1 MGLKKRTKVSADF
14 SMSSLTDI
22 IFLLLIFFM
31 LTSNVVSPTA
41 INLQLP
47 NSSKRANQTKKIVGP
62 IKLGINKN
70 KEYTLNSHR
79 LAEDAV
85 RGRLAIIINNDR
97 RMPEDITIVLSIDE
111 SVDAQTLVS
120 NVDMI
125 NDFGIKMVLATKLS
139 N

>member
-1 MGLKKRTKVSADF
+1 MGLKKRTKVSAEF

-31 LTSNVVSPTA
+31 LTSSVVSPTA

-47 NSSKRANQTKKIVGP
+47 NSSKRAKQTKKVVGP
-62 IKLGINKN
+62 IKLNIDRNK
-70 KEYTLNSHR
+70 KYTLNG
-79 LAEDAV
+79 
-85 RGRLAIIINNDR
+85 GRLEEAQVRSQLASIVRNDSR
-97 RMPEDITIVLSIDE
+97 VPEDITIVLSIDE
-111 SVDAQTLVS
+111 NVDAQTLVS

>member
-1 MGLKKRTKVSADF
+1 MGLKKRTKVSAEF

-31 LTSNVVSPTA
+31 LTSSVVSPTA

-47 NSSKRANQTKKIVGP
+47 NSSNRAKQTKKVEGP
-62 IKLGINKN
+62 IKLDINKN
-70 KEYTLNSHR
+70 KDYTLNGR
-79 LAEDAV
+79 RVQEKEV
-85 RGRLAIIINNDR
+85 RGKLAAIISNDR
-97 RMPEDITIVLSIDE
+97 RIPEDITIVLSIDE
-111 SVDAQTLVS
+111 AVDAQTLVS
-120 NVDMI
+120 NVDII

>member
-1 MGLKKRTKVSADF
+1 MGLKKRTKVSAEF

-31 LTSNVVSPTA
+31 LTSSVVSPTA
-41 INLQLP
+41 INLKLP
-47 NSSKRANQTKKIVGP
+47 NSSKQAKQTKKIEGP
-62 IKLGINKN
+62 IKLDINKN
-70 KEYTLNSHR
+70 KKYTLNGQS
-79 LAEDAV
+79 LAEDEV
-85 RGRLAIIINNDR
+85 YKKLESIVLNDSR
-97 RMPEDITIVLSIDE
+97 IPEDITIVLSIEE